1 MFRYVP
7 EHGFSPLKVVETTY
21 SKPDYWFLLSSVAD
35 WLEEDVIALST
46 AVHPDDI
53 MRYPVDVNGVVT
65 EVWFINEQGLVLL
78 LLQSRLPKF
87 AKFRQHYRK
96 VMDFRKQ
103 RCLWDLGKAW
113 SLIGV

>member
-1 MFRYVP
+1 M
-7 EHGFSPLKVVETTY
+7 HFSPLKVVETTY
-21 SKPDYWFLLSSVAD
+21 SKPDYWFLLSSVAE
-35 WLEEDVIALST
+35 WLEDDVIALST

-53 MRYPVDVNGVVT
+53 MRYPVDVNGVAT

-113 SLIGV
+113 SLINRI